1 MIHAAMG
8 PVLNVEGC
16 RTLLVS
22 IVVHHRQ
29 PCSLVSM
36 SLWLSTCPG
45 CGGYAH
51 GTVQYST
58 VQYSTVDRDQLRKVT
73 LRDDINSV
81 L

>member
-1 MIHAAMG
+1 MS

-16 RTLLVS
+16 QTLLVS

-29 PCSLVSM
+29 PCSL

-58 VQYSTVDRDQLRKVT
+58 VDQLRKVT
-73 LRDDINSV
+73 LRDYINSV
-81 L
+81 I